1 MNKMN
6 KMLQRIKRGKLQLS
20 EWLGIKYIAWI
31 GVNVWYWF
39 QDASLTEVFLIN
51 GLIWIIQS
59 ATKVHSTALGM
70 MVGWEREPIED
81 PHQKF
86 SFLFPKDDKD
96 IN

>member
-1 MNKMN
+1 MN
-6 KMLQRIKRGKLQLS
+6 KMLQRIKRGKLLLN

-51 GLIWIIQS
+51 GLIYIIQVT
-59 ATKVHSTALGM
+59 TKVHSTALGM
-70 MVGWEREPIED
+70 MVAWRNEPIEEE
-81 PHQKF
+81 HQKF
-86 SFLFPKDDKD
+86 SFFLPKDKQD